1 MRRIV
6 SRRPDPDFVTFI
18 SEVSGIDYA
27 TQPLADPRL
36 WFVMSI
42 RDIGGRIMAGFAVEY
57 LHDFDALFS
66 GFVVD
71 RRAFTRRI
79 LMVLFASLF
88 SRVARLTAKID
99 PEHHASKDI
108 CRRMGFVYEGFLRR
122 GLDGDRDAE
131 LYGML
136 VEDCRYLPGY
146 AGPSTILAPA
156 TATMH

>member
-1 MRRIV
+1 MKRIV

-18 SEVSGIDYA
+18 SDLSGVDYFS
-27 TQPLADPRL
+27 QPLGDPNL
-36 WFVMSI
+36 WFVLSI
-42 RDIGGRIMAGFAVEY
+42 KDAGGRVMAGFAVEY

-66 GFVVD
+66 GFVAD

-108 CRRMGFVYEGFLRR
+108 VRRMGFVYEGFLRR

-136 VEDCRYLPGY
+136 VEDCRYLPGFR
-146 AGPSTILAPA
+146 ARPTLTAPA